1 VNQSPK
7 SITIFKRKKR
17 KKEIKMYQPLTSD
30 PKELRLREQQDDIF
44 QFLAIL
50 DSRYET
56 VRSQILLMSDLPSV
70 DEVVAM
76 VEREET

>member
-1 VNQSPK
+1 
-7 SITIFKRKKR
+7 
-17 KKEIKMYQPLTSD
+17 MYQPLTSD